1 MITKMVAFE
10 SEEVFSYRSLQ
21 FGKKKHVY
29 GENFR
34 YRENI
39 CEIELAGGCCSNRED
54 WNVWNMY
61 EIQYFG

>member
-1 MITKMVAFE
+1 MITKMVDFE

-21 FGKKKHVY
+21 FGNKKNVY

-39 CEIELAGGCCSNRED
+39 CEIGPAGGCCSHRED